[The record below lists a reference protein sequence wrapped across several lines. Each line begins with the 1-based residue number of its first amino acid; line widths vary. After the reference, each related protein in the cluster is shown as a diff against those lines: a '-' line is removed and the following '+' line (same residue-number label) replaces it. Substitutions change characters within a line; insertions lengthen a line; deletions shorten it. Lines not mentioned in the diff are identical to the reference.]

1 MKRDLLFI
9 KAFRPIQGIDGEIQ
23 NLEEADLTDVSTKGG
38 VYIIASPKTK
48 FVYPKGESKII
59 YIGKANAIR
68 RRLKELQQHLRSAI
82 NDLNDEWW
90 RFDRYNYMKYHGAK
104 VYYYLCKGKQESKNL
119 ESRLIGMFYDK
130 FGSMPVGNG
139 ARSFECDVKED
150 RI

>member
-1 MKRDLLFI
+1 MKKDLLFI

-23 NLEEADLTDVSTKGG
+23 NLEEADLSDVSTKDG

-68 RRLKELQQHLRSAI
+68 RRLKEPQKNLRSAI
-82 NDLNDEWW
+82 NDIYDEWW

-104 VYYYLCKGKQESKNL
+104 VYYYLCRGKQESKNL
-119 ESRLIGMFYDK
+119 ESRLIGMYYDK

-139 ARSFECDVKED
+139 ARSFECDLNED
-150 RI
+150 SI

>member
-1 MKRDLLFI
+1 MKKDLLFI

-23 NLEEADLTDVSTKGG
+23 NLEEADLSDVSTKDG

-48 FVYPKGESKII
+48 FVYPKGESTVI

-68 RRLKELQQHLRSAI
+68 RRLKEHQKNLRSTI
-82 NDLNDEWW
+82 NDIYDEWW

-104 VYYYLCKGKQESKNL
+104 VYYYLCRGKQESKNL

-139 ARSFECDVKED
+139 ARSFECDLNED
-150 RI
+150 SI